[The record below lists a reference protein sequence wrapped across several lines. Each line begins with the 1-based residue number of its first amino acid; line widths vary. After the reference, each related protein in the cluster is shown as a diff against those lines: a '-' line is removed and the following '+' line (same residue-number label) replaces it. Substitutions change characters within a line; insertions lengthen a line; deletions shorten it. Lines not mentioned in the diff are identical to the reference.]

1 MKILFWNI
9 RGMGNVGRRKLLLEL
24 IAKNSFD
31 CIYLQETIK
40 SSFRKQELDRISGQR
55 EMFWT

>member
-9 RGMGNVGRRKLLLEL
+9 IGMGNAGRRKLLLEL

-40 SSFRKQELDRISGQR
+40 YLFKKQELDRILGQR
-55 EMFWT
+55 EMF